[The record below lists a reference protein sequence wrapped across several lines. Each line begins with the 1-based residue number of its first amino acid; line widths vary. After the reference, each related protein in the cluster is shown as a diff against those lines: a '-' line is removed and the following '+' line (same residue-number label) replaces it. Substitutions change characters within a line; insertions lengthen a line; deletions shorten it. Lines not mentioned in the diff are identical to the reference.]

1 MRKSIELI
9 PSLINVLIETLR
21 LCQVKNVFT
30 VEMAEQFCILL
41 GTLVKQ
47 ASLNYKNTIF

>member
-1 MRKSIELI
+1 MVVCQYFQKGFMRKSIELI

-30 VEMAEQFCILL
+30 VEMAE
-41 GTLVKQ
+41 
-47 ASLNYKNTIF
+47 